1 MEEKT
6 IPLLEAE
13 LYADALKRLPFCLS
27 TEDIE
32 MSKILIKILELL
44 KKGEQW
50 QTKSSKEVLKILRP

>member
-50 QTKSSKEVLKILRP
+50 HWTKSS